1 MTFTVATD
9 RLAALAS
16 DLESLASTFENVAQR
31 GVGYAGCSDAQP
43 MEDALAHFL
52 ARSTSGM
59 KQLHDEMT
67 KLAAHLRDA
76 VGCYEGTDQSIA
88 SAAKGAST

>member
-31 GVGYAGCSDAQP
+31 SVGYAGRSDAEP
-43 MEDALAHFL
+43 IEDALAHFL

-59 KQLHDEMT
+59 KQLHDDMT

-76 VGCYEGTDQSIA
+76 IAGYQDTDQAIA
-88 SAAKGAST
+88 RAAKGTGT